1 MASLEDP
8 RVTKLTKFWN
18 DVLYDRRALN
28 SSRDGGLFLEALKT
42 QRDPA
47 TCVCSILSSPKGLT
61 ALQAAMR
68 FDTSP
73 SFLNS
78 HASSLLTYL
87 QSPTLKNIDSGS
99 VIAQIVLKVVDPP
112 FFWVCL
118 PPFLMMHILRSYS
131 GNISTPILIVL
142 GNHVDAIDRMHT
154 PRHLRTA
161 CSNPPLPRRT
171 HGYSCN

>member
-8 RVTKLTKFWN
+8 RVTKLTKFWK
-18 DVLYDRRALN
+18 DVLCGQRALN

-47 TCVCSILSSPKGLT
+47 TCVFSILSSPKGLT

-68 FDTSP
+68 FDTSL

-131 GNISTPILIVL
+131 GNISTPSLIVL